1 MRTEDERDEDVM
13 ARVADGEAPAL
24 ERLVRRHATPLL
36 TFIVRL
42 VGDRHR
48 GEELFQEVFLA
59 VWTKRRLYEHPRP
72 FRPWLYTIAL
82 NRCRAEMRR
91 QPPPTGPLAAEPA
104 AAAAVDPVEA
114 GETAEHVARAVLRLP
129 PRQREVVTLRVWEGM
144 PYARISEVVGC
155 SEVTVRSHMHQA
167 LAALRRDL
175 ARCFGERAGR
185 GGHVRE

>member
-13 ARVADGEAPAL
+13 ARVAVGEARAL

-48 GEELFQEVFLA
+48 GEELFQDVFLS
-59 VWTKRRLYEHPRP
+59 VWARRRTYEHPRP

-91 QPPPTGPLAAEPA
+91 HSLPSGPLLTEPA
-104 AAAAVDPVEA
+104 AGATVDPVEA
-114 GETAEHVARAVLRLP
+114 GETADLVTAAVLRLP
-129 PRQREVVTLRVWEGM
+129 PRQREVVTLRVWEGL
-144 PYARISEVVGC
+144 PYGRIAEVVGC
-155 SEVTVRSHMHQA
+155 AEVTVRSHMHQA
-167 LAALRRDL
+167 LIALRRDL
-175 ARCFGERAGR
+175 GSRLGERTTQR
-185 GGHVRE
+185 GNVRE